1 MKDNL
6 THILE
11 AFDNTPSLSKTF
23 DSAPLF
29 KDVIDNIPNIGS
41 RFHSAPLFNNIFTNM
56 PEFEN
61 FRLSFNLIYRQLY
74 LDSASAEDFFNR
86 IVSFNRL
93 FEDIAE
99 LVDTIEKFHPPI
111 TLEEEQFFAFQDFF
125 DILITQSRYLE
136 NLNVRSLALEAKSIL
151 SSERILTA
159 DIPAK
164 KLPPI
169 TLEEEQFFAAIGDID
184 LELLMARSFSSFVNV
199 RESELVSK
207 AFQSS
212 ERILISDII
221 SAAKRQ
227 VITLEEEQ
235 FFASIGDIDVD
246 LLRATIFTSFVN
258 ARESEL
264 VSKAFQFFDRSRI
277 SDDEIK
283 KLLNVNTEE
292 DEFTALDDYLDILYG
307 LVISGGPGGSTDKI
321 NVRDSF
327 LSATPLLT
335 RDKISNSDLRL
346 LEVRPDII
354 SEIIDSLDEQ
364 KNLFGKNIFE
374 LKRLKDTFLK
384 ANSFISSDKFFT
396 DSFPQNFYGIA
407 FTEAENEERKEELL
421 ELSAG
426 GEGVRRTGEVTED
439 DYSLVKFFVELN
451 SVRDFS
457 FLKDFFLTP
466 AVPFITKDSAFFI
479 SGIDNLFVDKSPRD
493 LVSISALR
501 KDVFFFFKLA
511 GILESLQIKDSFL
524 TPAAPRIRKDTVDI
538 NDTSIVKTRNISK
551 TYPQFFH
558 PKGSNQQFQSKIGV
572 YHPFYSPQDNPVQIT
587 GDVYRSAPAPWED
600 FVQIGSDGSGAGY
613 LEYFSAP
620 RRYRW
625 RVTPNQT
632 DITKGFW
639 TIFGNESWPLENIPG
654 KRRTNFL
661 MRPPLA
667 GTGLYNRFTGP
678 AYIEYGPKW
687 LKNAGIFE
695 VHSKKSF
702 ENIFSAYSRPGSISK
717 NFSALNDRFY
727 IGEEEVDPFA
737 LPFYTENINVL
748 NPPRKKFITQ
758 LDDRFAYPKNSVAVI
773 ANDYEILR
781 DLFYSDELLLDFL
794 IGKNPSDEVDVVED
808 ITKQPIYDFNESF
821 YLKSIFTGA
830 NEATIAKDRFYGS
843 ELVHAVDFFPKKEE
857 FLELSQSNH
866 RLINNLSPETSFI
879 LSGSNKLSTKV
890 DFIRNEI
897 SQDSTNVEGFATKSS
912 GLKTFFITKEIF
924 FFEYNP
930 PVIVSVPISIQN
942 LLSTGEVI
950 KNYSI
955 SSINVIGPA
964 EVELRVKNSG
974 QGFKSY
980 SSGNNI
986 WKEASNTYKFPT
998 LEIEAVVPYPTL
1010 DGGIYYRSA
1019 FNSLKIEVTFDIT
1032 LTGGDIEFTGDPSE
1046 FPFVNNIQ
1054 SADPGSAFI
1063 HLYCPGYFL
1072 ELYVGEEGTYATF

>member
-1 MKDNL
+1 M
-6 THILE
+6 
-11 AFDNTPSLSKTF
+11 
-23 DSAPLF
+23 
-29 KDVIDNIPNIGS
+29 
-41 RFHSAPLFNNIFTNM
+41 
-56 PEFEN
+56 
-61 FRLSFNLIYRQLY
+61 
-74 LDSASAEDFFNR
+74 
-86 IVSFNRL
+86 
-93 FEDIAE
+93 
-99 LVDTIEKFHPPI
+99 
-111 TLEEEQFFAFQDFF
+111 
-125 DILITQSRYLE
+125 
-136 NLNVRSLALEAKSIL
+136 ALEAKSIL

-199 RESELVSK
+199 RESELGSK

-235 FFASIGDIDVD
+235 FFAAIEDIDLE

-283 KLLNVNTEE
+283 KLFNVNTEE
-292 DEFTALDDYLDILYG
+292 DEFTALDNYIGILYG
-307 LVISGGPGGSTDKI
+307 SEGLLSNFTIKDY
-321 NVRDSF
+321 F
-327 LSATPLLT
+327 LTSNPFFAL
-335 RDKISNSDLRL
+335 DKISNSDLRL

-354 SEIIDSLDEQ
+354 SEIMDSLDEQ
-364 KNLFGKNIFE
+364 KNFFGTSLFE
-374 LKRLKDTFLK
+374 LERLKDTSLEAK
-384 ANSFISSDKFFT
+384 SFISSDKFFT
-396 DSFPQNFYGIA
+396 DIFSQNFYGIA

-426 GEGVRRTGEVTED
+426 GEGIRRTGEVTED

-451 SVRDFS
+451 SVQDFS

-466 AVPFITKDSAFFI
+466 AVSLITKDSALII
-479 SGIDNLFVDKSPRD
+479 SGINNLFVDKNPRD

-501 KDVFFFFKLA
+501 KDVFFFFELA
-511 GILESLQIKDSFL
+511 GILESFQIKDFFL
-524 TPAAPRIRKDTVDI
+524 TPAASRIRKDTVDI

-613 LEYFSAP
+613 LEGLNSP
-620 RRYRW
+620 LRYTW

-632 DITKGFW
+632 DITRGSW
-639 TIFGNESWPLENIPG
+639 VYSGARWPLEDIPG

-661 MRPPLA
+661 LRSPIA

-717 NFSALNDRFY
+717 SFSALNDRFY
-727 IGEEEVDPFA
+727 IGEEEVDPFV

-758 LDDRFAYPKNSVAVI
+758 LYDLFVYPKDSVAVI

-808 ITKQPIYDFNESF
+808 ITKQPIYDFNESL
-821 YLKSIFTGA
+821 YLKSIFTCA
-830 NEATIAKDRFYGS
+830 NEATIAKDRFYSS

-890 DFIRNEI
+890 DFIRNEKV
-897 SQDSTNVEGFATKSS
+897 QDSTNVEGFATKSS

-924 FFEYNP
+924 FFDYNP

-942 LLSTGEVI
+942 LLSTGTVI

-998 LEIEAVVPYPTL
+998 LEIEAVVPYPTFT
-1010 DGGIYYRSA
+1010 GIYYRSA

-1032 LTGGDIEFTGDPSE
+1032 FTGGDIEFTGDPSE

-1063 HLYCPGYFL
+1063 NIYCPGYFL

>member
-11 AFDNTPSLSKTF
+11 AFENNPSLSNRF

-29 KDVIDNIPNIGS
+29 
-41 RFHSAPLFNNIFTNM
+41 NNVFTNM
-56 PEFEN
+56 PELEN
-61 FRLSFNLIYRQLY
+61 FRLTFNLFYRQLY

-86 IVSFNRL
+86 IVFYNR
-93 FEDIAE
+93 FPEDIAE
-99 LVDTIEKFHPPI
+99 LVDSIEKFHPPI
-111 TLEEEQFFAFQDFF
+111 KVENEFFAFQDFF
-125 DILITQSRYLE
+125 DILITHSRYLE
-136 NLNVRSLALEAKSIL
+136 NLNVRSFALEAKSIL

-169 TLEEEQFFAAIGDID
+169 TLEEEQFFAAIEDIE
-184 LELLMARSFSSFVNV
+184 LE
-199 RESELVSK
+199 
-207 AFQSS
+207 
-212 ERILISDII
+212 
-221 SAAKRQ
+221 
-227 VITLEEEQ
+227 
-235 FFASIGDIDVD
+235 

-264 VSKAFQFFDRSRI
+264 VSKAFQFFDRSQI

-283 KLLNVNTEE
+283 KLFNVNTEE
-292 DEFTALDDYLDILYG
+292 DEFTALDDYIDILYG
-307 LVISGGPGGSTDKI
+307 FLISGGAGGSTDKI

-354 SEIIDSLDEQ
+354 SEIINSLDEQ
-364 KNLFGKNIFE
+364 KNFFGTSLFE
-374 LKRLKDTFLK
+374 LERLKDTSLEAK
-384 ANSFISSDKFFT
+384 SFISSDKFFT
-396 DSFPQNFYGIA
+396 DIFSQNFYGIA

-451 SVRDFS
+451 SVQDFS

-466 AVPFITKDSAFFI
+466 AVPLITKDSAFFI
-479 SGIDNLFVDKSPRD
+479 SGIDTLFFDKSPRD

-511 GILESLQIKDSFL
+511 GILESFQIKDFFL
-524 TPAAPRIRKDTVDI
+524 TPAAPRIRKDNVDI
-538 NDTSIVKTRNISK
+538 EESKNKTLSLSK

-558 PKGSNQQFQSKIGV
+558 PKGSNQQFRSKIGV

-821 YLKSIFTGA
+821 YLKGIFTCA

-897 SQDSTNVEGFATKSS
+897 SQDSTNVKGFTTETS
-912 GLKTFFITKEIF
+912 EIQAF
-924 FFEYNP
+924 FFPTFKYYLLNNP
-930 PVIVSVPISIQN
+930 VVVPVQINVQN
-942 LLSTGEVI
+942 LLSSGAVLQ
-950 KNYSI
+950 NYLI
-955 SSINVIGPA
+955 SSINVIGLDQIS
-964 EVELRVKNSG
+964 LRVSG
-974 QGFKSY
+974 SGEAFEIY
-980 SSGNNI
+980 NAGNNE
-986 WKEASNTYKFPT
+986 WKTSSIYSPSI
-998 LEIEAVVPYPTL
+998 LVIEALIPYAYSNAYNEYRAAINTFSVQVTL
-1010 DGGIYYRSA
+1010 DIN
-1019 FNSLKIEVTFDIT
+1019 F
-1032 LTGGDIEFTGDPSE
+1032 TGGKIEFTGDPSE

>member
-11 AFDNTPSLSKTF
+11 AFENNPSLSNRF

-29 KDVIDNIPNIGS
+29 
-41 RFHSAPLFNNIFTNM
+41 NNVFTNM
-56 PEFEN
+56 PELEN
-61 FRLSFNLIYRQLY
+61 FRLTFNLFYRQLY

-86 IVSFNRL
+86 IVFYNR
-93 FEDIAE
+93 FPEDIAE
-99 LVDTIEKFHPPI
+99 LVDSIEKFHPPI
-111 TLEEEQFFAFQDFF
+111 KVENEFFAFQDFF
-125 DILITQSRYLE
+125 DILITHSRYLE
-136 NLNVRSLALEAKSIL
+136 NLNVRSFALEAKSIL

-169 TLEEEQFFAAIGDID
+169 TLEEQ
-184 LELLMARSFSSFVNV
+184 
-199 RESELVSK
+199 
-207 AFQSS
+207 
-212 ERILISDII
+212 
-221 SAAKRQ
+221 
-227 VITLEEEQ
+227 Q
-235 FFASIGDIDVD
+235 FFASIEDIEFK

-283 KLLNVNTEE
+283 KLFNVNTEE
-292 DEFTALDDYLDILYG
+292 DEFTALDNYIGILYG
-307 LVISGGPGGSTDKI
+307 SEGLLSNFTIKDY
-321 NVRDSF
+321 F
-327 LSATPLLT
+327 LTSNPFFAL
-335 RDKISNSDLRL
+335 DKISNSDLRL

-354 SEIIDSLDEQ
+354 SEIMDSLDEQ
-364 KNLFGKNIFE
+364 KNFFGTSLFE
-374 LKRLKDTFLK
+374 LERLKDTSLEAK
-384 ANSFISSDKFFT
+384 SFISSDKFFT
-396 DSFPQNFYGIA
+396 DIFSQNFYGIA

-426 GEGVRRTGEVTED
+426 GEGIRRTGEVTED

-451 SVRDFS
+451 SVQDFS

-466 AVPFITKDSAFFI
+466 AVSLITKDSALII
-479 SGIDNLFVDKSPRD
+479 SGINNLFVDKNPRD

-501 KDVFFFFKLA
+501 KDVFFFFELA
-511 GILESLQIKDSFL
+511 GILESFQIKDFFL
-524 TPAAPRIRKDTVDI
+524 TPAASRIRKDTVDI
-538 NDTSIVKTRNISK
+538 NDTSIVKAPKISK

-613 LEYFSAP
+613 LEGLNSP
-620 RRYRW
+620 LRYTW

-632 DITKGFW
+632 DITRGSW
-639 TIFGNESWPLENIPG
+639 VYSGARWPLEDIPG

-661 MRPPLA
+661 LRSPIA

-717 NFSALNDRFY
+717 SFSALNDRFY
-727 IGEEEVDPFA
+727 IGEEEVDPFV

-758 LDDRFAYPKNSVAVI
+758 LYDLFVYPKDSVAVI

-808 ITKQPIYDFNESF
+808 ITKQPIYDFNESL
-821 YLKSIFTGA
+821 YLKSIFTCA
-830 NEATIAKDRFYGS
+830 NEATIAKDRFYSS

-890 DFIRNEI
+890 DFIRNEKV
-897 SQDSTNVEGFATKSS
+897 QDSTNVEGFATKSS

-924 FFEYNP
+924 FFDYNP

-942 LLSTGEVI
+942 LLSTGTVI

-998 LEIEAVVPYPTL
+998 LEIEAVVPYPTFT
-1010 DGGIYYRSA
+1010 GIYYRSA

-1032 LTGGDIEFTGDPSE
+1032 FTGGDIEFTGDPSE

-1063 HLYCPGYFL
+1063 NIYCPGYFL

>member
-11 AFDNTPSLSKTF
+11 AFENNPSLSDRF

-29 KDVIDNIPNIGS
+29 NDV
-41 RFHSAPLFNNIFTNM
+41 FTNM
-56 PEFEN
+56 PELKN
-61 FRLSFNLIYRQLY
+61 FRLTFNLFYRQLY

-86 IVSFNRL
+86 IVFYNR
-93 FEDIAE
+93 FPEDIAE
-99 LVDTIEKFHPPI
+99 LVDSIEKFHPPI
-111 TLEEEQFFAFQDFF
+111 KVENEFFAFQDFF

-151 SSERILTA
+151 SSERILTG

-169 TLEEEQFFAAIGDID
+169 TLEEEQFFAAIGDI
-184 LELLMARSFSSFVNV
+184 EF
-199 RESELVSK
+199 E
-207 AFQSS
+207 
-212 ERILISDII
+212 
-221 SAAKRQ
+221 
-227 VITLEEEQ
+227 
-235 FFASIGDIDVD
+235 

-283 KLLNVNTEE
+283 KLFNVNTEE
-292 DEFTALDDYLDILYG
+292 EQLSVVDDYIDILYG
-307 LVISGGPGGSTDKI
+307 FVMSGGAGGSTDKI

-327 LSATPLLT
+327 LSAAPLLT
-335 RDKISNSDLRL
+335 LDKISNSDLRL
-346 LEVRPDII
+346 LEVRLGFI

-364 KNLFGKNIFE
+364 KNFFGTSLFE
-374 LKRLKDTFLK
+374 LERLKDTSLETK
-384 ANSFISSDKFFT
+384 SFISSDKFFT
-396 DSFPQNFYGIA
+396 DIFSQNFYGIA

-439 DYSLVKFFVELN
+439 DYSLVKFFVELSSLQEFN
-451 SVRDFS
+451 

-466 AVPFITKDSAFFI
+466 AVPLITKDSALFI
-479 SGIDNLFVDKSPRD
+479 SGIDNFFIDKNPRD

-501 KDVFFFFKLA
+501 KDVFFFFELA
-511 GILESLQIKDSFL
+511 GIFESFQIKDFFIANNGDSLFK
-524 TPAAPRIRKDTVDI
+524 KDNVDI
-538 NDTSIVKTRNISK
+538 NDTSIVKAPKISK

-558 PKGSNQQFQSKIGV
+558 PKGSNLGQFRSKIGI

-587 GDVYRSAPAPWED
+587 GDVYREAPAPWED

-613 LEYFSAP
+613 RESISAP
-620 RRYRW
+620 RRYTW
-625 RVTPNQT
+625 RVTPNQS
-632 DITKGFW
+632 DITRGSW
-639 TIFGNESWPLENIPG
+639 VWFGGRWPVENIPG

-661 MRPPLA
+661 MRSPIA

-678 AYIEYGPKW
+678 AYIEYGQTW

-702 ENIFSAYSRPGSISK
+702 ENILSAYSHPGSISK
-717 NFSALNDRFY
+717 SFSSLNDRFY
-727 IGEEEVDPFA
+727 IGEEEVDPFI

-748 NPPRKKFITQ
+748 NPPRKKFITD
-758 LDDRFAYPKNSVAVI
+758 LDDQFAYNKDSVAVI

-794 IGKNPSDEVDVVED
+794 IGKNPSEKVTVVQD
-808 ITKQPIYDFNESF
+808 ITKQPIYDFNESL
-821 YLKSIFTGA
+821 YLKSIFTYA
-830 NEATIAKDRFYGS
+830 NEGTIAKDRFYGTD
-843 ELVHAVDFFPKKEE
+843 LFDPIKIFPKKSERVT
-857 FLELSQSNH
+857 LSQSNH

-879 LSGSNKLSTKV
+879 LSGLNKLSTKV
-890 DFIRNEI
+890 NFIRNEI
-897 SQDSTNVEGFATKSS
+897 SQDSTNVETLTVKVLPTTAAN
-912 GLKTFFITKEIF
+912 IPIY
-924 FFEYNP
+924 EYGNFSEN
-930 PVIVSVPISIQN
+930 VIYKDVSIPINIQN
-942 LLSTGEVI
+942 LLLGTALVKS
-950 KNYSI
+950 YSI
-955 SSINVIGPA
+955 SSINITGPNQ
-964 EVELRVKNSG
+964 VFLRVKDKNENYQQYTSG
-974 QGFKSY
+974 INQWKTSDIY
-980 SSGNNI
+980 SLS
-986 WKEASNTYKFPT
+986 T
-998 LEIEAVVPYPTL
+998 LEIEAQIPYAKIFSNTYERTINDLSVEVTL
-1010 DGGIYYRSA
+1010 D
-1019 FNSLKIEVTFDIT
+1019 LTF
-1032 LTGGDIEFTGDPSE
+1032 TGGDIEFTGDPSE

-1063 HLYCPGYFL
+1063 NIYCPGYFL

>member
-29 KDVIDNIPNIGS
+29 KDVIDTTPNIGS

-74 LDSASAEDFFNR
+74 LDSASAEDFFYR
-86 IVSFNRL
+86 LVSFNRL
-93 FEDIAE
+93 FEDVSE

-292 DEFTALDDYLDILYG
+292 DEFTALDDYLDRIFSKGNL
-307 LVISGGPGGSTDKI
+307 SKI
-321 NVRDSF
+321 TIKDYF
-327 LSATPLLT
+327 LTSNPFLAL
-335 RDKISNSDLRL
+335 DKISNSDLRL

-396 DSFPQNFYGIA
+396 NIFSQNFYGIP

-426 GEGVRRTGEVTED
+426 GEGIRRTGEVTED

-466 AVPFITKDSAFFI
+466 AVPLITKDSAFFI
-479 SGIDNLFVDKSPRD
+479 SGIDNFLIGKSPLD

-511 GILESLQIKDSFL
+511 GILESFQIKDFFL
-524 TPAAPRIRKDTVDI
+524 TPAVPRIRKDNVDI
-538 NDTSIVKTRNISK
+538 EESKNKTLSLSK

-558 PKGSNQQFQSKIGV
+558 PKGSNQQFRSKIGV

-613 LEYFSAP
+613 LEGYGSP

-632 DITKGFW
+632 DITKGYW
-639 TIFGNESWPLENIPG
+639 TVFGNEGWPLENIPG

-661 MRPPLA
+661 IRRPLA

-678 AYIEYGPKW
+678 AYIEYGQTW

-702 ENIFSAYSRPGSISK
+702 ENIFSAYSRSANISK
-717 NFSALNDRFY
+717 SFSGLKDRFY
-727 IGEEEVDPFA
+727 IGEEEVAPFV

-748 NPPRKKFITQ
+748 NPSRKKFTTELEDQ
-758 LDDRFAYPKNSVAVI
+758 FAYHKDSVAVI

-794 IGKNPSDEVDVVED
+794 TEKNPSDEVDVVED
-808 ITKQPIYDFNESF
+808 SSKQPIYDFNESL
-821 YLKSIFTGA
+821 YLKSIFTDV
-830 NEATIAKDRFYGS
+830 NEATIAKDRVYGS
-843 ELVHAVDFFPKKEE
+843 ELVPAVDFFPKKEE

-890 DFIRNEI
+890 DFIRNE
-897 SQDSTNVEGFATKSS
+897 K
-912 GLKTFFITKEIF
+912 
-924 FFEYNP
+924 
-930 PVIVSVPISIQN
+930 
-942 LLSTGEVI
+942 
-950 KNYSI
+950 
-955 SSINVIGPA
+955 
-964 EVELRVKNSG
+964 
-974 QGFKSY
+974 
-980 SSGNNI
+980 
-986 WKEASNTYKFPT
+986 
-998 LEIEAVVPYPTL
+998 
-1010 DGGIYYRSA
+1010 
-1019 FNSLKIEVTFDIT
+1019 
-1032 LTGGDIEFTGDPSE
+1032 FTGDSSE